1 MTVLVKYEAARAA
14 LAEAHQ
20 IDEVKDL
27 RDKAEAMAAYARQAK
42 DEALIAW
49 ATEIKVRAERKCGEM
64 LRDAAESGQ
73 RAKRGQPKKEMS
85 NDTTLLSTLDDIG
98 LSRDQSSRYQKL
110 ASIPE
115 EIFEAAIDAAKSVVG
130 EVTTARMLREV
141 KKDEKPAPP
150 KESKPLPEVTQANVE
165 SFGPSDDEILDA
177 KLGIEERFE
186 LWAPILEASE
196 PLTAAMIKIEEQ
208 RQIILGLQKRID
220 GLINENGAAIRM
232 IKSLRRKLDT
242 PKRDGELVTV

>member
-14 LAEAHQ
+14 LSEARQ

-73 RAKRGQPKKEMS
+73 RAMPGGDKKS
-85 NDTTLLSTLDDIG
+85 SSHDTRMIPTLKNIG
-98 LSRDQSSRYQKL
+98 LTYDQSSRYQKI

-115 EIFEAAIDAAKSVVG
+115 EVFEAAIDAAKSVVG

-141 KKDEKPAPP
+141 KKDERPSPR
-150 KESKPLPEVTQANVE
+150 KESKPLPEVPQANAE
-165 SFGPSDDEILDA
+165 DFGPSDNEILDT

-196 PLTAAMIKIEEQ
+196 PLTAAMAKIEEQ